1 MKSWLEQARVASG
14 LSVEDCCK
22 ALYQSSDDFLTREQN
37 PGMLTLNELRV
48 LMKLFSSDGQQLAWN
63 ALCELRPSYVKG
75 LKG

>member
-1 MKSWLEQARVASG
+1 MKSWLEQARIASG

-48 LMKLFSSDGQQLAWN
+48 LMKLF
-63 ALCELRPSYVKG
+63 
-75 LKG
+75 